1 MSGYPETYAK
11 DLVAARSRGHLFFV
25 ATKDGTGMRWR
36 DARLDI
42 ADLDEAMRF
51 ARGLEAYEVGVFVQG
66 GVLYWTSVH
75 PGLLNSTVLTLNLE

>member
-1 MSGYPETYAK
+1 MSGDPETYAK
-11 DLVAARSRGHLFFV
+11 DLAIARSRGHLFFV
-25 ATKDGTGMRWR
+25 ATKDGRGLRWR

-66 GVLYWTSVH
+66 GFLYWTSAH
-75 PGLLNSTVLTLNLE
+75 PDLLNSTVLTLMLE